1 MIPVYLRDWRMRR
14 RISQQQLA
22 QRSGVRQSALSLM
35 EQGKRADVRL
45 STLERLAQALQVEPQ
60 ALLSPPP
67 AAVSLS
73 REARQAI
80 AQAIVHDAPLPSA
93 QYAPLAKD
101 IANVIS
107 CKLRAFGAPGVR
119 RVKGQR
125 WRVARR
131 LADVR
136 AKYGASLVRE
146 VLNGVEVELLG
157 LARDAR
163 DAA

>member
-1 MIPVYLRDWRMRR
+1 MISVYLRDWRMRQR
-14 RISQQQLA
+14 VSQQELA
-22 QRSGVRQSALSLM
+22 HKSGVHQSALSLI

-45 STLERLAQALQVEPQ
+45 STLERVARALNVEPQ

-67 AAVSLS
+67 SLVSLS
-73 REARQAI
+73 RAEREAI

-107 CKLRAFGAPGVR
+107 CKLRAFHAPGAR
-119 RVKGQR
+119 RVRGQR